1 MSQAVSSL
9 GDPSRY
15 KNITTALENLGIDKL
30 VEFGKLAKTDLGKA
44 GDNIVDGIN
53 SLSKIS
59 FDKNVVLFPMHKMEA
74 TFSKEEGSFQNK
86 LSELLLFSR
95 SFC

>member
-44 GDNIVDGIN
+44 GENIVQGIK
-53 SLSKIS
+53 SLSQIRLDENIDFGKYEKCI
-59 FDKNVVLFPMHKMEA
+59 A
-74 TFSKEEGSFQNK
+74 TSK
-86 LSELLLFSR
+86 
-95 SFC
+95 